1 MRYYLWEMRPYFR
14 QVAGQLVLGSIAG
27 IIMNTAI
34 VLPAILLGRALDAAQ
49 AFERGDVSASA
60 VGWAALAFVGGTLL
74 TEVPRIVKRW
84 WLITANARI
93 RANLRADAWR
103 GVIAW
108 PMARLDS
115 TPAGDV
121 MARIIGD
128 VEVLGVGVRE
138 FTIETWDTVL
148 FSLSLIIAMLVY
160 DPTLTVLALLPVPMA
175 MLLAKTTG
183 RWVASRTTTAREA
196 NAALTTALQEQLA
209 GIRVLRLFGRTDA
222 AVARVDTLSAEQA
235 DTNLALVR
243 LRGGLR
249 PVYTTL
255 MTVGVLFVVWQ
266 GGEKVVSGTMT
277 VGAFIAYLELYLRF
291 VNRGFRVPQMINS
304 IQSGAAAYARLRPL
318 LAPPPPL
325 SNEPRGASFRA
336 GHIVGLQ
343 EPTPIPPAVP
353 AGPVAVSVHGVTFR
367 YSTATAPA
375 LCDIWLEIPAGTLV
389 AVTGPV
395 GAGKS
400 ALARALLGLYPL
412 EAGQVL
418 LDGCPLEDMPGAERA
433 GRIGY
438 LPQDAYLFS
447 GTVRENIMLGSATLR
462 QVQEHTPNAMS
473 ADPILTAAVSCAAL
487 GEDLRTFPAGLE
499 TEIGELGIRVSGG
512 QRQRMALA
520 RALAA
525 SGRLAPGLLILD
537 DPFSALDLDTEAKI
551 VTGLRQLFGPSQPY
565 ERQCTVIL
573 FSHRLLAFPQ
583 ADLVVVLDRGR
594 ILEQGTHAELSASHG
609 LYARI
614 YRAQRLAST
623 GGVMQGDSR

>member
-14 QVAGQLVLGSIAG
+14 QVAGQLVLGSLAG
-27 IIMNTAI
+27 IIMNTAV
-34 VLPAILLGRALDAAQ
+34 VLPAILLGRAIDAVR
-49 AFERGDVSASA
+49 AFERGDVGANA
-60 VGWAALAFVGGTLL
+60 VGWAALMFVGGTLL
-74 TEVPRIVKRW
+74 TEVPRMVKRW
-84 WLITANARI
+84 WLMTANARI
-93 RANLRADAWR
+93 RANIRADAWR
-103 GVIAW
+103 GVMAW
-108 PMARLDS
+108 PMARLDR

-121 MARIIGD
+121 MARMIGD

-138 FTIETWDTVL
+138 FSIETWDTVL
-148 FSLSLIIAMLVY
+148 FSLSLMIAMFVY
-160 DPTLTVLALLPVPMA
+160 DPLLTVLALLPVPVA
-175 MLLAKTTG
+175 MLLAKATG
-183 RWVASRTTTAREA
+183 RWVASRTTASREA
-196 NAALTTALQEQLA
+196 NASLTTALQEQLA
-209 GIRVLRLFGRTDA
+209 GIRVLRLFGRTGA
-222 AVARVDTLSAEQA
+222 AVDRVDTLSRAQA

-243 LRGGLR
+243 LRSGLR

-255 MTVGVLFVVWQ
+255 MTAGVLVVVWQ
-266 GGEKVVSGTMT
+266 GGEKVVNGAMT

-304 IQSGAAAYARLRPL
+304 IQGGAAAYARLRPL

-325 SNEPRGASFRA
+325 ANEPRWASFQA

-343 EPTPIPPAVP
+343 EPVPAPPAVP
-353 AGPVAVSVHGVTFR
+353 TGPMAVALRGVTFR
-367 YSTATAPA
+367 YSTAAAPA
-375 LCDIWLEIPAGTLV
+375 LSDMCLDIPAGALV

-418 LDGCPLEDMPGAERA
+418 LDGCPLEKMPTAERA
-433 GRIGY
+433 ARTGY
-438 LPQDAYLFS
+438 LPQDPYLFS
-447 GTVRENIMLGSATLR
+447 GTVRENIVLGSARLR
-462 QVQEHTPNAMS
+462 PAQDHAPHPVREHPV
-473 ADPILTAAVSCAAL
+473 LTAAVACAAL
-487 GEDLRTFPAGLE
+487 DADLCTFPAGLE
-499 TEIGELGIRVSGG
+499 TEIGERGIRVSGG

-525 SGRLAPGLLILD
+525 CGTLAPGLLVLD
-537 DPFSALDLDTEAKI
+537 DPFSALDLDTEATI

-565 ERQCTVIL
+565 AQQCTIVL

-594 ILEQGTHAELSASHG
+594 IREQGTHAELSAGNG

-614 YRAQRLAST
+614 YRAQRLVST
-623 GGVMQGDSR
+623 G